1 MISEKDIRM
10 ALNTPAIRICEEVTP
25 ARRRD
30 TAFACTNRERKYL
43 GLAEDISA
51 IIDEDWLGVSDE
63 ERETVLRVKGQLKKL
78 AIMAL
83 ELGAKEV

>member
-1 MISEKDIRM
+1 MISEKDIRT

-30 TAFACTNRERKYL
+30 TMFACTNREKQYL
-43 GLAEDISA
+43 GLARDISG
-51 IIDEDWLGVSDE
+51 IIEKDWLGVSDE
-63 ERETVLRVKGQLKKL
+63 EREAVLRIKEQLKKL